1 MLKIK
6 FYALLFGEIGRERE
20 RVGRGGEGEIE
31 IESYFAERRAFK
43 QTQGD
48 QSELTALFSI
58 NLKILFVGEW

>member
-1 MLKIK
+1 
-6 FYALLFGEIGRERE
+6 
-20 RVGRGGEGEIE
+20 VGRGGEGGIE